1 VAQEAGDGGTRTR
14 SVAAQHARISSPQR
28 NPSLEAAFGREDPG
42 GGFFQRCLAKNRGS
56 TPAQQ
61 RLWRDDIYD
70 QIREVM
76 SLQGSLSIERMCQLV
91 PVSRRGF
98 YRSLKEQQP
107 AEEEMEVRS
116 AIQQIAL
123 EHRRRYGYRRI
134 TAELHRRGMP
144 VNHKRVARIMREDNL
159 LGMQPK
165 QFVVT
170 TNSNHKLEIYLN
182 LAGRM
187 KLTGINQLWVADITY
202 IRLKAEFVYLAVIL
216 DGFSRKVVGWA
227 LDRTLAIRLTIGAL
241 QQAIESRQP
250 EPGLVHHSDRGLQY
264 ASEEY
269 IKVLEN
275 NRVIPSMSR
284 PANPYDNASCES
296 FMKTLK
302 REEIYANK
310 YDDLENLRANIEEFI
325 EQYYNRLRLHSA
337 LGYRSPEEFEQQIE
351 ASGSAE
357 SRSATMVF
365 FENKE
370 NSRKINTGLLGKGT
384 QVPSPSPD
392 PFSC

>member
-1 VAQEAGDGGTRTR
+1 M
-14 SVAAQHARISSPQR
+14 
-28 NPSLEAAFGREDPG
+28 F
-42 GGFFQRCLAKNRGS
+42 
-56 TPAQQ
+56 
-61 RLWRDDIYD
+61 
-70 QIREVM
+70 
-76 SLQGSLSIERMCQLV
+76 LQGSLSIEHLCQLV
-91 PVSRRGF
+91 SVSRRSF
-98 YRSLKEQQP
+98 YRSLKEQRP

-134 TAELHRRGMP
+134 TAELHRRGMQI
-144 VNHKRVARIMREDNL
+144 NHKRVVRIMREDNL

-165 QFVVT
+165 RFVVT

-187 KLTGINQLWVADITY
+187 KLSGINQLWVADITY

-227 LDRTLAIRLTIGAL
+227 LDRTLAARLTIGAL
-241 QQAIESRQP
+241 EQAFESRQP
-250 EPGLVHHSDRGLQY
+250 EPGLVHHSDRGFQY
-264 ASEEY
+264 ACAEY
-269 IKVLEN
+269 IAILEKYH
-275 NRVIPSMSR
+275 VVPSMSR

-310 YDDLENLRANIEEFI
+310 YDDLDQLRTNIEEFI
-325 EQYYNRLRLHSA
+325 EEYYNRQRLLSA
-337 LGYRSPEEFEQQIE
+337 LGYRSPEEFEQKTDSQ
-351 ASGSAE
+351 AE
-357 SRSATMVF
+357 SRSATMEF

-370 NSRKINTGLLGKGT
+370 NSKKNSKGLLGKGT
-384 QVPSPSPD
+384 QMPSPSPD
-392 PFSC
+392 PNPC

>member
-1 VAQEAGDGGTRTR
+1 
-14 SVAAQHARISSPQR
+14 
-28 NPSLEAAFGREDPG
+28 
-42 GGFFQRCLAKNRGS
+42 
-56 TPAQQ
+56 
-61 RLWRDDIYD
+61 
-70 QIREVM
+70 M
-76 SLQGSLSIERMCQLV
+76 SLQGSLSIERRCQMVL
-91 PVSRRGF
+91 VSRRGF
-98 YRSLKEQQP
+98 YRSLKEQHP
-107 AEEEMEVRS
+107 VEEEMEVRS
-116 AIQQIAL
+116 AIQQIAV

-134 TAELHRRGMP
+134 TAELHRRGMQ

-170 TNSNHKLEIYLN
+170 TNSNHKLEVYLN
-182 LAGRM
+182 LASRM

-241 QQAIESRQP
+241 EEAIEKRQP

-264 ASEEY
+264 ACAEY
-269 IKVLEN
+269 VAILEKH
-275 NRVIPSMSR
+275 RMVPSMSR

-310 YDDLENLRANIEEFI
+310 YDDLEHLRANIEEFI
-325 EQYYNRLRLHSA
+325 EQYYNRQRLHSA
-337 LGYRSPEEFEQQIE
+337 LGYRSPEEFEQQ
-351 ASGSAE
+351 SQCPSSTAE
-357 SRSATMVF
+357 SRSATMEF
-365 FENKE
+365 FENDE
-370 NSRKINTGLLGKGT
+370 NRKRASTGLLGKET
-384 QVPSPSPD
+384 QMPSPSPD